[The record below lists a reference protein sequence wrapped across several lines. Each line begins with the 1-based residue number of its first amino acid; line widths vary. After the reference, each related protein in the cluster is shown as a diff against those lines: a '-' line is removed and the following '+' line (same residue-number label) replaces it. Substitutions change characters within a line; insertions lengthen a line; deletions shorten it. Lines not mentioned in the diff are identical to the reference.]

1 MLIPGEMEGLSMS
14 WSGPRRDHV
23 RVRHSIASIALLF
36 WAVSAS
42 SAFAEMIT
50 AEGVVAVTSENT
62 AIFREKAIDDAL
74 RRAVEQAV
82 GTLVSSDTMT
92 NNFQVVHDK
101 ILAQTS
107 GYVKNYQI
115 IKEGRVGQEFRV
127 TVMADVGRENLQ
139 RSLEALGLLQVL
151 KEKPKV
157 MVIIE
162 ERVGGLFGTTAWEN
176 VGQAESA
183 IMERLMAAGFH
194 VVDPATVRANIPR
207 DKALRLL
214 EGDPKAAATAGLQ
227 YGAQV
232 VITGRAFSKNAGGR
246 LLGTQMQSI
255 QATLQARVVR
265 ADDGR
270 VISSRSE
277 QGTRAHIDEMQG
289 GALAIKEASEK
300 LSEALVKDIL
310 NSWKKEVYGRSQE
323 ITLIISGLISYRHL
337 SAVKA
342 FLENDLQGVKA
353 VNQRNFTQ
361 GTAEILLDYAG
372 KTSLIADELANKQ
385 FTGFRLEPTNVT
397 SNRLDVRAIIER

>member
-1 MLIPGEMEGLSMS
+1 MIWLAPHTDHTAI
-14 WSGPRRDHV
+14 RR
-23 RVRHSIASIALLF
+23 AIALIILL
-36 WAVSAS
+36 WAVLAHA
-42 SAFAEMIT
+42 AFAEMIT
-50 AEGVVAVTSENT
+50 ADGVAAVTGNV
-62 AIFREKAIDDAL
+62 AIAREKAIDDAL

-82 GTLVSSDTMT
+82 GTLISSDTMT

-107 GYVKNYQI
+107 GYVRKYEI
-115 IKEGRVGQEFRV
+115 IKEEQVGQEFRV

-139 RSLEALGLLQVL
+139 RSLEALGLLHEL

-162 ERVGGLFGTTAWEN
+162 EKVGGLFGTTAWEN
-176 VGQAESA
+176 VGQAESTL
-183 IMERLMAAGFH
+183 MERLAAAGFN

-232 VITGRAFSKNAGGR
+232 VITGRAFSKNAGAK

-255 QATLQARVVR
+255 QATLQARAIR

-270 VISSRSE
+270 VISSRSD
-277 QGTRAHIDEMQG
+277 QGAKAHIDEMQG

-300 LSEALVKDIL
+300 LSDAMVNDIL
-310 NSWKKEVYGRSQE
+310 KSWKKDVYGRSQE
-323 ITLIISGLISYRHL
+323 ITLIISGLVSYRHL
-337 SAVKA
+337 SAVKK
-342 FLENDLQGVKA
+342 FLESDLQGVKS
-353 VNQRNFTQ
+353 VSQRNFTQ
-361 GTAEILLDYAG
+361 GTAELLLDYAG
-372 KTSLIADELANKQ
+372 KSGLIADELANKQ

-397 SNRLDVRAIIER
+397 PNRLDVRAIIDR

>member
-1 MLIPGEMEGLSMS
+1 MIWLAPHTDHTAI
-14 WSGPRRDHV
+14 RR
-23 RVRHSIASIALLF
+23 AIALIILL
-36 WAVSAS
+36 WAVLAHA
-42 SAFAEMIT
+42 AFAEMIT
-50 AEGVVAVTSENT
+50 ADGVAAVTGNV
-62 AIFREKAIDDAL
+62 AIAREKAIDDAL

-82 GTLVSSDTMT
+82 GTLISSDTMT

-107 GYVKNYQI
+107 GYVKKYEI
-115 IKEGRVGQEFRV
+115 IKEEQVGQEFRV

-139 RSLEALGLLQVL
+139 RSLEALGLLHEL

-162 ERVGGLFGTTAWEN
+162 EKVGGLFGTTAWEN
-176 VGQAESA
+176 VGQAESTL
-183 IMERLMAAGFH
+183 MERLAAAGFN

-232 VITGRAFSKNAGGR
+232 VITGRAFSKNAGAK

-255 QATLQARVVR
+255 QATLQARAIR

-270 VISSRSE
+270 VISSRSD
-277 QGTRAHIDEMQG
+277 QGAKAHIDEMQG

-300 LSEALVKDIL
+300 LSDAMVNDIL
-310 NSWKKEVYGRSQE
+310 KSWKKDVYGRSQE
-323 ITLIISGLISYRHL
+323 ITLIISGLVSYRHL
-337 SAVKA
+337 SAVKK
-342 FLENDLQGVKA
+342 FLESDLQGVKS
-353 VNQRNFTQ
+353 VSQRNFTQ
-361 GTAEILLDYAG
+361 GMAELLLDYAG
-372 KTSLIADELANKQ
+372 KSGLIADELANKQ

-397 SNRLDVRAIIER
+397 PNRLDVRAIIDR

>member
-1 MLIPGEMEGLSMS
+1 MIQLATQRLCAG
-14 WSGPRRDHV
+14 
-23 RVRHSIASIALLF
+23 VRHAIGLIFVLCFVFTTA
-36 WAVSAS
+36 
-42 SAFAEMIT
+42 AFAEMIT
-50 AEGVVAVTSENT
+50 AEGVAAITGNVTI
-62 AIFREKAIDDAL
+62 AREKAIDDAL

-82 GTLVSSDTMT
+82 GTMISSDTMT

-107 GYVKNYQI
+107 GYVKSYQI
-115 IKEGRVGQEFRV
+115 LKEEQVGQEFRV

-139 RSLEALGLLQVL
+139 GSLEALGLLQVL

-162 ERVGGLFGTTAWEN
+162 EKVGGLFGTTAWEN
-176 VGQAESA
+176 VGQAEST
-183 IMERLMAAGFH
+183 IMERLMAAGFN

-214 EGDPKAAATAGLQ
+214 EGDPKASATAGLQ

-232 VITGRAFSKNAGGR
+232 VITGRAFSKNAGGK

-277 QGTRAHIDEMQG
+277 QGTKAHIDEMQG

-300 LSEALVKDIL
+300 LSDTVINDIL
-310 NSWKKEVYGRSQE
+310 SSWKKEVYGRSQE
-323 ITLIISGLISYRHL
+323 ITLVISGLVSYRHL
-337 SAVKA
+337 AAVKK
-342 FLENDLQGVKA
+342 FLESDLQGVKA
-353 VNQRNFTQ
+353 VHQRNFTQ
-361 GTAEILLDYAG
+361 GTAELQLYYAG
-372 KTSLIADELANKQ
+372 KTSVIADELSNKQ

-397 SNRLDVRAIIER
+397 PNRLDVRAVIER

>member
-1 MLIPGEMEGLSMS
+1 
-14 WSGPRRDHV
+14 
-23 RVRHSIASIALLF
+23 
-36 WAVSAS
+36 
-42 SAFAEMIT
+42 
-50 AEGVVAVTSENT
+50 VVAITGENM

-82 GTLVSSDTMT
+82 GTMISSDTMT

-107 GYVKNYQI
+107 GYVKSYQI
-115 IKEGRVGQEFRV
+115 IREGRVGQEFRV

-139 RSLEALGLLQVL
+139 RTLDALGLLHEL

-162 ERVGGLFGTTAWEN
+162 EKVGGLFGTTAWEN
-176 VGQAESA
+176 VGQAEST
-183 IMERLMAAGFH
+183 IMERLMAAGFT

-214 EGDPKAAATAGLQ
+214 EGDPKAAAAAGLQ

-232 VITGRAFSKNAGGR
+232 VITGRALSKNAGAK

-270 VISSRSE
+270 VIASRSE
-277 QGTRAHIDEMQG
+277 QGTKAHIDEMQG

-300 LSEALVKDIL
+300 LSDVLMNDIL

-323 ITLIISGLISYRHL
+323 VTLVVSGLVSYRHL
-337 SAVKA
+337 SAVKK
-342 FLENDLQGVKA
+342 FLESDLQGIKA
-353 VNQRNFTQ
+353 VHQRSFTH
-361 GTAEILLDYAG
+361 GTAELSLDFAG
-372 KTSLIADELANKQ
+372 KTSLIADELSNKQ

-397 SNRLDVRAIIER
+397 PNRVDVQTIIER

>member
-1 MLIPGEMEGLSMS
+1 
-14 WSGPRRDHV
+14 
-23 RVRHSIASIALLF
+23 
-36 WAVSAS
+36 
-42 SAFAEMIT
+42 MIT
-50 AEGVVAVTSENT
+50 ADGVAAVTGNI
-62 AIFREKAIDDAL
+62 AIAREKAIDDAL

-82 GTLVSSDTMT
+82 GTLISSDTLT

-115 IKEGRVGQEFRV
+115 VKEGHFGQEFRV
-127 TVMADVGRENLQ
+127 TVMADVGKQNLQ
-139 RSLEALGLLQVL
+139 PSLEALGLLQVL

-162 ERVGGLFGTTAWEN
+162 EKVGGLFGTTAWEN
-176 VGQAESA
+176 VGQAESTL
-183 IMERLMAAGFH
+183 MERLGAAGFA

-214 EGDPKAAATAGLQ
+214 DGDPKAAAAAGLQ
-227 YGAQV
+227 YGSQV

-255 QATLQARVVR
+255 QATLQARAIR

-277 QGTRAHIDEMQG
+277 QGTKAHIDEMQG

-300 LSEALVKDIL
+300 LSDAMVNDIL
-310 NSWKKEVYGRSQE
+310 NSWKREVYGRSQE
-323 ITLIISGLISYRHL
+323 VTLIISGLVSYRHL

-342 FLENDLQGVKA
+342 YLEHDLQGVKA
-353 VNQRNFTQ
+353 VHQRSFTQ
-361 GTAEILLDYAG
+361 GTAELMLDFSG

-385 FTGFRLEPTNVT
+385 FSGFRLEPTNVT
-397 SNRLDVRAIIER
+397 PNRLDVRAIIDR

>member
-1 MLIPGEMEGLSMS
+1 MIQLATQRLCAG
-14 WSGPRRDHV
+14 
-23 RVRHSIASIALLF
+23 VRHAIGLIFVLCFVFTTA
-36 WAVSAS
+36 
-42 SAFAEMIT
+42 AFAEMIT
-50 AEGVVAVTSENT
+50 AEGVAAITGNVTI
-62 AIFREKAIDDAL
+62 AREKAIDDAL

-82 GTLVSSDTMT
+82 GTMISSDTMT

-107 GYVKNYQI
+107 GYVKSYQI
-115 IKEGRVGQEFRV
+115 LKEEQVGQEFRV

-139 RSLEALGLLQVL
+139 GSLEALGLLQVL

-162 ERVGGLFGTTAWEN
+162 EKVGGLFGTTAWEN
-176 VGQAESA
+176 VGQAEST
-183 IMERLMAAGFH
+183 IMERLMAAGFN

-214 EGDPKAAATAGLQ
+214 EGDPKSAATAGLQ

-232 VITGRAFSKNAGGR
+232 VITGRAFSKNAGGK

-277 QGTRAHIDEMQG
+277 QGTKAHIDEMQG

-300 LSEALVKDIL
+300 LSETVINDIL
-310 NSWKKEVYGRSQE
+310 SSWKKEVYGRSQE
-323 ITLIISGLISYRHL
+323 ITLVISGLVSYRHL
-337 SAVKA
+337 AAVKK

-353 VNQRNFTQ
+353 VHQRNFTQ
-361 GTAEILLDYAG
+361 GTAELQLDYAG
-372 KTSLIADELANKQ
+372 KTSVIADELSTKQ

-397 SNRLDVRAIIER
+397 PNRLDVRAVIGR

>member
-1 MLIPGEMEGLSMS
+1 MIQVGTQRLCAAV
-14 WSGPRRDHV
+14 RR
-23 RVRHSIASIALLF
+23 AIALIILLL
-36 WAVSAS
+36 WAVLAHA
-42 SAFAEMIT
+42 AFAEMIT
-50 AEGVVAVTSENT
+50 ADGGA
-62 AIFREKAIDDAL
+62 AITGNIAIAREKAIDDAL

-82 GTLVSSDTMT
+82 GTLISSDTMT

-115 IKEGRVGQEFRV
+115 VKEEQVGQEFRV
-127 TVMADVGRENLQ
+127 SVMADVGRQNLQ
-139 RSLEALGLLQVL
+139 RSLEALGLLHQL

-162 ERVGGLFGTTAWEN
+162 EKVGGLFGTTAWET
-176 VGQAESA
+176 VGQAESTL
-183 IMERLMAAGFH
+183 MERLVAAGFQ

-255 QATLQARVVR
+255 QATLQARAIR

-277 QGTRAHIDEMQG
+277 QGAKAHIDEMQG

-300 LSEALVKDIL
+300 LSDAMVNDIL
-310 NSWKKEVYGRSQE
+310 TSWKREVYGRSQE
-323 ITLIISGLISYRHL
+323 ITLIISGLVSYRHL
-337 SAVKA
+337 SAVKS
-342 FLENDLQGVKA
+342 FLEHDLQGVKA
-353 VNQRNFTQ
+353 VHQRNFTQ
-361 GTAEILLDYAG
+361 GTAELMLDFAG
-372 KTSLIADELANKQ
+372 KTSLIADELATKQ

-397 SNRLDVRAIIER
+397 PNRLDVRAIIDR

>member
-1 MLIPGEMEGLSMS
+1 MIWSILQRLRAGVRGALGSLILLWIGLA
-14 WSGPRRDHV
+14 PV
-23 RVRHSIASIALLF
+23 
-36 WAVSAS
+36 
-42 SAFAEMIT
+42 AFAEMIT
-50 AEGVVAVTSENT
+50 AEGVVAVTGENM
-62 AIFREKAIDDAL
+62 AIAREKAIDDAL

-92 NNFQVVHDK
+92 SNFQLVHDK

-139 RSLEALGLLQVL
+139 RTLEALGLLHEL

-157 MVIIE
+157 MVVIE
-162 ERVGGLFGTTAWEN
+162 EKVGGLFGTTAWEN
-176 VGQAESA
+176 VGQAESTM
-183 IMERLMAAGFH
+183 MERLMAAGFN
-194 VVDPATVRANIPR
+194 VVDPAMVRANIPR

-214 EGDPKAAATAGLQ
+214 EGDPKAAAATGLQ

-232 VITGRAFSKNAGGR
+232 VITGRAFSKNAGAK

-265 ADDGR
+265 SDDGR

-277 QGTRAHIDEMQG
+277 QGTKAHIDEMQG

-300 LSEALVKDIL
+300 LADALINDIL
-310 NSWKKEVYGRSQE
+310 ASWKKEVYGRSQE
-323 ITLIISGLISYRHL
+323 ITLVISGLVSYRHL
-337 SAVKA
+337 SAVKK
-342 FLENDLQGVKA
+342 FLESDLQGVKA
-353 VNQRNFTQ
+353 VHQRSFTQ
-361 GTAEILLDYAG
+361 GTAELSLDYGG
-372 KTSLIADELANKQ
+372 KTSFVADELANKQ

-397 SNRLDVRAIIER
+397 PNRLDVRAVVEK

>member
-1 MLIPGEMEGLSMS
+1 MFPLIWRRVQHRRGHAFAVVILLMLIWAP
-14 WSGPRRDHV
+14 V
-23 RVRHSIASIALLF
+23 AS
-36 WAVSAS
+36 
-42 SAFAEMIT
+42 AEMIT
-50 AEGVVAVTSENT
+50 AEGVVAVTGENM

-82 GTLVSSDTMT
+82 GTMVSSDTMT

-107 GYVKNYQI
+107 GYVKSYQI

-127 TVMADVGRENLQ
+127 TVMADVGRDNLQ
-139 RSLEALGLLQVL
+139 RTLEALGLLHEL

-162 ERVGGLFGTTAWEN
+162 EKVGGLFGTTAWEN
-176 VGQAESA
+176 VGQAESTL
-183 IMERLMAAGFH
+183 MERLVAAGFT

-255 QATLQARVVR
+255 QATLQARAIR

-270 VISSRSE
+270 VISSRSD
-277 QGTRAHIDEMQG
+277 QGAKAHIDEMQG

-300 LSEALVKDIL
+300 LSDAMVNDIL
-310 NSWKKEVYGRSQE
+310 KSWKKDVYGRSQE
-323 ITLIISGLISYRHL
+323 ITLIISGLVSYRHL
-337 SAVKA
+337 SAVKT
-342 FLENDLQGVKA
+342 FLEKGLQGVKA
-353 VNQRNFTQ
+353 VHQRNFTQ
-361 GTAEILLDYAG
+361 GTAELQLDYAG
-372 KTSLIADELANKQ
+372 KTSLIADELSNKQ

-397 SNRLDVRAIIER
+397 PNRLDVRAVIDR